1 MVNGRNTMSFT
12 NMETLKKDNMNLAD
26 KIYILDT
33 TLRDGEQTPGV
44 ALTVDDKIQI
54 AQKLNNLGV
63 DKIEVGFPASS
74 PGEIESA
81 KKIKARDLDSTL
93 VGLSRSLR
101 KDIDAVIDAELDYVH
116 TFIGTSP
123 LHRDYKLK
131 KSKEEIIDSAVDTVE
146 YAKDHGLTVEFSAE
160 DGTRTEREFLFEIF
174 NEVVSAG
181 ADFLDVPDTVG
192 ILTPALTRNMIT
204 DIKNNFKTPISV
216 HFHNDFG
223 LANANTLTAIECGAN
238 QAHVTIN
245 GLGERT
251 GNCSLEELVMALKS
265 AYQIDLGLD
274 TTRLYSL
281 SNLVGRLTG
290 VKMPVNKPI
299 VGDNAFAHES
309 GIHVH
314 GILNNAST
322 YEPMSPEMVGH
333 SRRIILGKHTG
344 ANAVR
349 AKLKEYHIDLDEEQF
364 NNVFNS
370 IKSLGDSGKCV
381 TDDDLVAIA
390 ITELSSARETP
401 IIIKGLSISMGAN
414 VSPTA
419 TVKLEID
426 GVIKE
431 TASTGVGPIDAAL
444 NAVRDLIQD
453 TIDMELEEYN
463 LEAITGG
470 TDALAEVFVVTS
482 DSEGNNSTGRSTNQD
497 IVMASILA
505 IVDSI
510 NKLLLIKYLIIFF
523 IWTFCFIIFLILL
536 FLFNFYLF
544 FIFFLRFLS
553 SFL

>member
-1 MVNGRNTMSFT
+1 MKNI
-12 NMETLKKDNMNLAD
+12 ETLKKKDMNLAD
-26 KIYILDT
+26 KIYIFDT

-44 ALTVDDKIQI
+44 ALTVDEKMQI

-74 PGEIESA
+74 KGEIESA
-81 KKIKARDLDSTL
+81 KRINSLSLDSTL
-93 VGLSRSLR
+93 VGLARSLER
-101 KDIDAVIDAELDYVH
+101 DIDAVIESDLDYVH

-131 KSKEEIIDSAVDTVE
+131 MSKQVILETAVNAVE

-160 DGTRTEREFLFEIF
+160 DATRTERDFLFEIF
-174 NEVVSAG
+174 NSVVDAG

-192 ILTPALTRNMIT
+192 VLTPVFTRELIT
-204 DIKNNFKTPISV
+204 DIRNNFSAPISV

-223 LANANTLTAIECGAN
+223 LATANSLTAIECGAN
-238 QAHVTIN
+238 QAHVTVN

-251 GNCSLEELVMALKS
+251 GNCSLEELVITLKV
-265 AYQIDLGLD
+265 AYGIDLGLD

-281 SNLVGRLTG
+281 SHLVGRFTG

-314 GILNNAST
+314 GILNNANT
-322 YEPMSPEMVGH
+322 YEPMSPELVGH
-333 SRRIILGKHTG
+333 SRRIVLGKHTG
-344 ANAVR
+344 ANALKS
-349 AKLKEYHIDLDEEQF
+349 KLKEYHIDLNEDQFCKVFEE
-364 NNVFNS
+364 

-381 TDDDLVAIA
+381 TDDDLIAIA
-390 ITELSSARETP
+390 TTELGSARETP
-401 IIIKGLSISMGAN
+401 IVIKGLSLSSGAI

-426 GVIKE
+426 GVEKE
-431 TASTGVGPIDAAL
+431 TASTGVGPVDAAL
-444 NAVRDLIQD
+444 NAIRNLIQD
-453 TIDMELEEYN
+453 SIDVELEEYN

-470 TDALAEVFVVTS
+470 TDALAEVFVISS
-482 DSEGNNSTGRSTNQD
+482 DSHGNKSTGRSTNQD

-505 IVDSI
+505 VLDSI
-510 NKLLLIKYLIIFF
+510 NKLLLIQ
-523 IWTFCFIIFLILL
+523 
-536 FLFNFYLF
+536 
-544 FIFFLRFLS
+544 RA
-553 SFL
+553 

>member
-1 MVNGRNTMSFT
+1 MKNI
-12 NMETLKKDNMNLAD
+12 ETLKKEDMNLAD
-26 KIYILDT
+26 KIYIFDT

-44 ALTVDDKIQI
+44 ALTVDEKMQI

-74 PGEIESA
+74 KGEIESA
-81 KKIKARDLDSTL
+81 KRINSLSLDSTL
-93 VGLSRSLR
+93 VGLARSLER
-101 KDIDAVIDAELDYVH
+101 DIDAVIESDLDYVH

-131 KSKEEIIDSAVDTVE
+131 MSKQAIIETAVNAVE

-160 DGTRTEREFLFEIF
+160 DATRTERDFLFEVF
-174 NEVVSAG
+174 NSVVDAG

-192 ILTPALTRNMIT
+192 VLTPVFTRELIT
-204 DIKNNFKTPISV
+204 DIRNNFSAPISV

-223 LANANTLTAIECGAN
+223 LATANSLTAIECGAN
-238 QAHVTIN
+238 QAHVTVN

-251 GNCSLEELVMALKS
+251 GNCSLEELVITLKV
-265 AYQIDLGLD
+265 AYGIDLGLD

-281 SNLVGRLTG
+281 SHLVGRFTG

-314 GILNNAST
+314 GILNNANT
-322 YEPMSPEMVGH
+322 YEPMSPELVGH
-333 SRRIILGKHTG
+333 SRRIVLGKHTG
-344 ANAVR
+344 ANALKS
-349 AKLKEYHIDLDEEQF
+349 KLKEYHIDLNDDQFCKVFEE
-364 NNVFNS
+364 

-381 TDDDLVAIA
+381 TDDDLIAIA
-390 ITELSSARETP
+390 TTELGSARETP
-401 IIIKGLSISMGAN
+401 IVIKGLSLSSGAI

-426 GVIKE
+426 GVEKE
-431 TASTGVGPIDAAL
+431 TASTGVGPVDAAL
-444 NAVRDLIQD
+444 NAIRNLIQD
-453 TIDMELEEYN
+453 SIDVELEEYN

-470 TDALAEVFVVTS
+470 TDALAEVFVISS
-482 DSEGNNSTGRSTNQD
+482 DSHGNKSTGRSTNQD

-505 IVDSI
+505 VLDSI
-510 NKLLLIKYLIIFF
+510 NKLLLIQ
-523 IWTFCFIIFLILL
+523 
-536 FLFNFYLF
+536 
-544 FIFFLRFLS
+544 RS
-553 SFL
+553 

>member
-1 MVNGRNTMSFT
+1 MTTKNI
-12 NMETLKKDNMNLAD
+12 EQLKKENMNLAE
-26 KIYILDT
+26 KIYIFDT

-74 PGEIESA
+74 NGEIESA
-81 KKIKARDLDSTL
+81 KKIKQLNLHSTL
-93 VGLSRSLR
+93 VGLARSL
-101 KDIDAVIDAELDYVH
+101 KEDIDSVLDADLEYIH

-131 KSKEEIIDSAVDTVE
+131 KSKEQIVESAVSAVE

-160 DGTRTEREFLFEIF
+160 DATRTERDFLFDVF
-174 NEVVSAG
+174 NNVADAG

-192 ILTPALTRNMIT
+192 ILTPIVTHELIT
-204 DIKNNFKTPISV
+204 DIKDNFKIPISV

-223 LANANTLTAIECGAN
+223 LATANTLTAIECGAN

-251 GNCSLEELVMALKS
+251 GNCSLEEFVMTLKS
-265 AYQIDLGLD
+265 AYGIDLGLD

-281 SNLVGRLTG
+281 SKLVGRLTG

-314 GILNNAST
+314 GILNNSST

-333 SRRIILGKHTG
+333 SRRIVLGKHTG
-344 ANAVR
+344 ANAIKS
-349 AKLKEYHIDLDEEQF
+349 KLKEFHIDLNSEQF
-364 NNVFNS
+364 DKVFNE
-370 IKSLGDSGKCV
+370 IKSLGDSGKCI
-381 TDDDLVAIA
+381 TDDDLVSIA
-390 ITELSSARETP
+390 ITQLSSARETP
-401 IIIKGLSISMGAN
+401 IVLKGLGLSSGTG
-414 VSPTA
+414 VSSTA
-419 TVKLEID
+419 TVKLEIG
-426 GVIKE
+426 GVEKE
-431 TASTGVGPIDAAL
+431 TASTGVGPVDSAL
-444 NAVRDLIQD
+444 NAIRDLIQD
-453 TIDMELEEYN
+453 EIDMELEEYN

-470 TDALAEVFVVTS
+470 TDALAEVFVISS
-482 DSEGNNSTGRSTNQD
+482 DSNGNKSTGRSTNQD

-505 IVDSI
+505 VLDSI
-510 NKLLLIKYLIIFF
+510 NKLILIQ
-523 IWTFCFIIFLILL
+523 
-536 FLFNFYLF
+536 
-544 FIFFLRFLS
+544 RA
-553 SFL
+553 

>member
-1 MVNGRNTMSFT
+1 MVTKD
-12 NMETLKKDNMNLAD
+12 MEILKKENMNLAD
-26 KIYILDT
+26 KIYIFDT

-44 ALTVDDKIQI
+44 ALTVDEKIQI

-74 PGEIESA
+74 KGEIESA
-81 KKIKARDLDSTL
+81 KKIKALDLKSTL
-93 VGLSRSLR
+93 VGLSRSL
-101 KDIDAVIDAELDYVH
+101 KGDIDAVIDADLEYVH

-131 KSKEEIIDSAVDTVE
+131 MSREEIIEKAVGAVE

-160 DGTRTEREFLFEIF
+160 DATRTERDFLFEVF
-174 NEVVSAG
+174 DEVAGAG

-192 ILTPALTRNMIT
+192 ILTPVVTHELIT
-204 DIKNNFKTPISV
+204 DIKNHFEIPISV

-223 LANANTLTAIECGAN
+223 LATANTLTAIECGAN

-251 GNCSLEELVMALKS
+251 GNCSLEELVMSLKV
-265 AYQIDLGLD
+265 AYGVDLGLD

-314 GILNNAST
+314 GILNNSST
-322 YEPMSPEMVGH
+322 YEPMTPEMVGH
-333 SRRIILGKHTG
+333 SRKIVLGKHTG
-344 ANAVR
+344 ANALKS
-349 AKLKEYHIDLDEEQF
+349 KLKEYHIDLDEKQF
-364 NNVFNS
+364 CKVFDE
-370 IKSLGDSGKCV
+370 IKSLGDSGKCI
-381 TDDDLVAIA
+381 TDDDLIAIA
-390 ITELSSARETP
+390 ITELASARETP
-401 IIIKGLSISMGAN
+401 IVIKGLSISMGAN

-426 GVIKE
+426 GVEKE
-431 TASTGVGPIDAAL
+431 TASTGVGPVDAAL
-444 NAVRDLIQD
+444 NAIRILIQD
-453 TIDMELEEYN
+453 TMDIELEEYN

-470 TDALAEVFVVTS
+470 TDALAEVFVISS
-482 DSEGNNSTGRSTNQD
+482 DAQGNRSTGRSTNQD

-505 IVDSI
+505 VLDSI
-510 NKLLLIKYLIIFF
+510 NKLLLIERSI
-523 IWTFCFIIFLILL
+523 
-536 FLFNFYLF
+536 
-544 FIFFLRFLS
+544 
-553 SFL
+553 

>member
-1 MVNGRNTMSFT
+1 MKNI
-12 NMETLKKDNMNLAD
+12 ETLKKEDMNLAD
-26 KIYILDT
+26 KIYIFDT

-44 ALTVDDKIQI
+44 ALTVDEKMQI

-74 PGEIESA
+74 KGEIESA
-81 KKIKARDLDSTL
+81 KRINSLSLDSTL
-93 VGLSRSLR
+93 VGLARSLER
-101 KDIDAVIDAELDYVH
+101 DIDAVIESDLDYVH

-131 KSKEEIIDSAVDTVE
+131 MSKQAILETAVNAVE

-160 DGTRTEREFLFEIF
+160 DATRTERDFLFEVF
-174 NEVVSAG
+174 RSVVDAG

-192 ILTPALTRNMIT
+192 VLTPVFTRELIT
-204 DIKNNFKTPISV
+204 DIRNNFSAPISV

-223 LANANTLTAIECGAN
+223 LATANSLTAIECGAN
-238 QAHVTIN
+238 QAHVTVN

-251 GNCSLEELVMALKS
+251 GNCSLEELVITLKV
-265 AYQIDLGLD
+265 AYGIDLGLD

-281 SNLVGRLTG
+281 SHLVGRFTG

-314 GILNNAST
+314 GILNNANT
-322 YEPMSPEMVGH
+322 YEPMSPELVGH
-333 SRRIILGKHTG
+333 SRRIVLGKHTG
-344 ANAVR
+344 ANALKS
-349 AKLKEYHIDLDEEQF
+349 KLKEYHIDLNDDQFCKVFEE
-364 NNVFNS
+364 

-381 TDDDLVAIA
+381 TDDDLIAIA
-390 ITELSSARETP
+390 TTELGSARETP
-401 IIIKGLSISMGAN
+401 IVIKGLSLSSGAI

-426 GVIKE
+426 GVEKE
-431 TASTGVGPIDAAL
+431 TASTGVGPVDAAL
-444 NAVRDLIQD
+444 NAIRNLIQD
-453 TIDMELEEYN
+453 SIDVELEEYN

-470 TDALAEVFVVTS
+470 TDALAEVFVISS
-482 DSEGNNSTGRSTNQD
+482 DSHGNKSTGRSTNQD

-505 IVDSI
+505 VLDSI
-510 NKLLLIKYLIIFF
+510 NKLLLIQ
-523 IWTFCFIIFLILL
+523 
-536 FLFNFYLF
+536 
-544 FIFFLRFLS
+544 RS
-553 SFL
+553 

>member
-1 MVNGRNTMSFT
+1 MRNIEIQK
-12 NMETLKKDNMNLAD
+12 NENMNLAD
-26 KIYILDT
+26 KIYIFDT

-44 ALTVDDKIQI
+44 ALTVDEKIQI

-74 PGEIESA
+74 KGEIESA
-81 KKIKARDLDSTL
+81 KRIGALDLDSTL
-93 VGLSRSLR
+93 VGLARSL
-101 KDIDAVIDAELDYVH
+101 KSDIDAVIDADLGYVH
-116 TFIGTSP
+116 SFIGTSP

-131 KSKEEIIDSAVDTVE
+131 MSKEKIIETAVEAIE

-160 DGTRTEREFLFEIF
+160 DATRTEKEFLT
-174 NEVVSAG
+174 EVFGEVIDAG
-181 ADFLDVPDTVG
+181 CDFLDVPDTVG
-192 ILTPALTRNMIT
+192 VLTPVHARELIT
-204 DIKNNFKTPISV
+204 YLKNQFSIPISV

-223 LANANTLTAIECGAN
+223 LATANTLTAIECGAN
-238 QAHVTIN
+238 QAHVTVN

-251 GNCSLEELVMALKS
+251 GNCSLEELVMTLKV
-265 AYQIDLGLD
+265 AYGIDLGLD

-314 GILNNAST
+314 GILNNSST
-322 YEPMSPEMVGH
+322 YEPISPEMVGH
-333 SRRIILGKHTG
+333 SRRIVLGKHTG
-344 ANAVR
+344 ANALKS
-349 AKLKEYHIDLDEEQF
+349 KLKEYHIDLNEEQF
-364 NNVFNS
+364 CKVFDE

-401 IIIKGLSISMGAN
+401 IVIKGLSISMGAN

-426 GVIKE
+426 GVEKE
-431 TASTGVGPIDAAL
+431 TASTGVGPVDASLTAI
-444 NAVRDLIQD
+444 RTLIHD
-453 TIDMELEEYN
+453 TVNIELEEYN
-463 LEAITGG
+463 LEAINGG
-470 TDALAEVFVVTS
+470 TDALADVFVICS
-482 DSEGNNSTGRSTNQD
+482 DPEGNTSTGRSINQD

-505 IVDSI
+505 ILDSI
-510 NKLLLIKYLIIFF
+510 NKLLLIKRSI
-523 IWTFCFIIFLILL
+523 
-536 FLFNFYLF
+536 
-544 FIFFLRFLS
+544 
-553 SFL
+553 

>member
-1 MVNGRNTMSFT
+1 MRNSEIQK
-12 NMETLKKDNMNLAD
+12 NENMNLAD
-26 KIYILDT
+26 KIYIFDT

-44 ALTVDDKIQI
+44 ALTVDEKIQI

-74 PGEIESA
+74 KGEIESA
-81 KKIKARDLDSTL
+81 KRIGALDLDSTL
-93 VGLSRSLR
+93 VGLARSL
-101 KDIDAVIDAELDYVH
+101 KSDIDAVIDADLGYVH
-116 TFIGTSP
+116 SFIGTSP

-131 KSKEEIIDSAVDTVE
+131 MSKEKIIETAVEAIE

-160 DGTRTEREFLFEIF
+160 DATRTEKEFLT
-174 NEVVSAG
+174 EVFGEVIDAG
-181 ADFLDVPDTVG
+181 CDFLDVPDTVG
-192 ILTPALTRNMIT
+192 VLTPVHARELIT
-204 DIKNNFKTPISV
+204 YLKDQFSIPISV

-223 LANANTLTAIECGAN
+223 LATANTLTAIECGAN
-238 QAHVTIN
+238 QAHVTVN

-251 GNCSLEELVMALKS
+251 GNCSLEELVMTLKV
-265 AYQIDLGLD
+265 AYGIDLGLD

-314 GILNNAST
+314 GILNNSST
-322 YEPMSPEMVGH
+322 YEPISPEMVGH
-333 SRRIILGKHTG
+333 SRRIVLGKHTG
-344 ANAVR
+344 ANALKS
-349 AKLKEYHIDLDEEQF
+349 KLKEYHIDLNEEQF
-364 NNVFNS
+364 CKVFDE

-401 IIIKGLSISMGAN
+401 IVIKGLSISMGAN

-426 GVIKE
+426 GVEKE
-431 TASTGVGPIDAAL
+431 TASTGVGPVDASLKAI
-444 NAVRDLIQD
+444 RTLIHD
-453 TIDMELEEYN
+453 TVNIELEEYN
-463 LEAITGG
+463 LEAINGG
-470 TDALAEVFVVTS
+470 TDALADVFVICS
-482 DSEGNNSTGRSTNQD
+482 DPEGNTSTGRSINQD

-505 IVDSI
+505 ILDSI
-510 NKLLLIKYLIIFF
+510 NKLLLIKRSI
-523 IWTFCFIIFLILL
+523 
-536 FLFNFYLF
+536 
-544 FIFFLRFLS
+544 
-553 SFL
+553 

>member
-1 MVNGRNTMSFT
+1 MQDI
-12 NMETLKKDNMNLAD
+12 ETLKQQNMNLSD
-26 KIYILDT
+26 KIYIFDT

-44 ALTVDDKIQI
+44 ALTVDEKIQI
-54 AQKLNNLGV
+54 ATKLNNLGV

-74 PGEIESA
+74 QGEIESA
-81 KKIKARDLDSTL
+81 KQIKALDLNSTL
-93 VGLSRSLR
+93 VGLARSLKR
-101 KDIDAVIDAELDYVH
+101 DIDAVLDADLGYVH
-116 TFIGTSP
+116 TFVGTSP

-131 KSKEEIIDSAVDTVE
+131 MSKTEIIDTAVSGIE

-160 DGTRTEREFLFEIF
+160 DGTRTERDFLFEVF
-174 NEVVSAG
+174 NQAVSAG
-181 ADFLDVPDTVG
+181 ADVLDVPDTVG
-192 ILTPALTRNMIT
+192 ILTPILTHELIT
-204 DIKNNFKTPISV
+204 DIKDNFKTPISV

-223 LANANTLTAIECGAN
+223 LATANTLTAIECGAN
-238 QAHVTIN
+238 QAHVTVN

-251 GNCSLEELVMALKS
+251 GNCSLEELVMSLKS
-265 AYQIDLGLD
+265 AYGVDLGLD

-333 SRRIILGKHTG
+333 SRRIVLGKHTG
-344 ANAVR
+344 ANAIKS
-349 AKLKEYHIDLDEEQF
+349 KLKEYHIDLNSEQF
-364 NNVFNS
+364 DKVFAE

-381 TDDDLVAIA
+381 TDDDLIAIA
-390 ITELSSARETP
+390 ITEISSARETP
-401 IIIKGLSISMGAN
+401 IVIKGLSISMGAN

-426 GVIKE
+426 GVEKE
-431 TASTGVGPIDAAL
+431 TASTGVGPVDAAL
-444 NAVRDLIQD
+444 NAISDLIHD
-453 TIDMELEEYN
+453 TIDIDLEEYN

-470 TDALAEVFVVTS
+470 TDALAEVFVITS
-482 DSEGNNSTGRSTNQD
+482 DDEGNKSTGRTTNQD

-505 IVDSI
+505 VLDSM
-510 NKLLLIKYLIIFF
+510 NKLLLIK
-523 IWTFCFIIFLILL
+523 
-536 FLFNFYLF
+536 
-544 FIFFLRFLS
+544 RA
-553 SFL
+553 

>member
-1 MVNGRNTMSFT
+1 MT
-12 NMETLKKDNMNLAD
+12 NDDVEILKQEDFDFAD
-26 KIYILDT
+26 EIYIFDT

-44 ALTVDDKIQI
+44 ALTVDEKIQI

-74 PGEIESA
+74 KGEIESA
-81 KKIKARDLDSTL
+81 KKIASLGFDSTL
-93 VGLSRSLR
+93 VGLARTLN
-101 KDIDAVIDAELDYVH
+101 DDLDAVIDADLDYVH

-123 LHRDYKLK
+123 LHREFKLK
-131 KSKEEIIDSAVDTVE
+131 KSKEEIIENAVNAVE

-160 DGTRTEREFLFEIF
+160 DATRTEKDFLLDIF
-174 NEVVSAG
+174 GEVIDAG
-181 ADFLDVPDTVG
+181 VDVLDVPDTVG
-192 ILTPALTRNMIT
+192 VLTPVYTRELVSYL
-204 DIKNNFKTPISV
+204 KNNFNVPISV

-223 LANANTLTAIECGAN
+223 LATANTLTALECGAN

-251 GNCSLEELVMALKS
+251 GNCSLEELVITLKV
-265 AYQIDLGLD
+265 AYGIDLGLD

-314 GILNNAST
+314 GILNNSFT
-322 YEPMSPEMVGH
+322 YEPMSPDLVGH
-333 SRRIILGKHTG
+333 SRRIVLGKHTG
-344 ANAVR
+344 ANALKS
-349 AKLKEYHIDLDEEQF
+349 KLKEYHIDLNQDQFCKVFDE
-364 NNVFNS
+364 
-370 IKSLGDSGKCV
+370 IKNLGDSGKCV
-381 TDDDLVAIA
+381 TDDDLISIA

-401 IIIKGLSISMGAN
+401 IVLKGLGLSSGSG

-426 GVIKE
+426 GVEKE
-431 TASTGVGPIDAAL
+431 TASTGVGPVDAAL
-444 NAVRDLIQD
+444 NAIRELIQD
-453 TIDMELEEYN
+453 TMDIELEEYN

-470 TDALAEVFVVTS
+470 TDALAEVFVISS
-482 DSEGNNSTGRSTNQD
+482 DSHGNKSVGRSTNQD

-505 IVDSI
+505 VLDSI
-510 NKLLLIKYLIIFF
+510 NKLLLIQ
-523 IWTFCFIIFLILL
+523 
-536 FLFNFYLF
+536 
-544 FIFFLRFLS
+544 RAQ
-553 SFL
+553 

>member
-1 MVNGRNTMSFT
+1 MMQDI
-12 NMETLKKDNMNLAD
+12 EKLKSESMNLSD
-26 KIYILDT
+26 KIYIFDT

-44 ALTVDDKIQI
+44 ALTVYEKIQI
-54 AQKLNNLGV
+54 ATKLNNLGV

-74 PGEIESA
+74 KGEIESA
-81 KKIKARDLDSTL
+81 KQIKSLGLKSTL

-101 KDIDAVIDAELDYVH
+101 KDVDAVLNSDLEYIH

-131 KSKEEIIDSAVDTVE
+131 MSKEKIIETAVDAIE

-160 DGTRTEREFLFEIF
+160 DATRTERNFLFEVF
-174 NEVVSAG
+174 NEAVSAG

-192 ILTPALTRNMIT
+192 ILTPIMAREIIT
-204 DIKNNFKTPISV
+204 DIKDNFSIPISV

-223 LANANTLTAIECGAN
+223 LATANTLTAIECGAN
-238 QAHVTIN
+238 QAHVTVN

-251 GNCSLEELVMALKS
+251 GNCSLEELVMSLKS
-265 AYQIDLGLD
+265 AYGIDLELD

-281 SNLVGRLTG
+281 SHLVGRLTG

-333 SRRIILGKHTG
+333 SRRIVLGKHTG
-344 ANAVR
+344 ANAIKS
-349 AKLKEYHIDLDEEQF
+349 KLKEYHIDLDSEQF
-364 NNVFNS
+364 DKVFAE
-370 IKSLGDSGKCV
+370 IKSLGDSGKCI
-381 TDDDLVAIA
+381 TDDDLIAIA
-390 ITELSSARETP
+390 ITQLASARETP
-401 IIIKGLSISMGAN
+401 IVLKGLGLSSGGG

-426 GVIKE
+426 GEEKE
-431 TASTGVGPIDAAL
+431 TASTGVGPVDAAL
-444 NAVRDLIQD
+444 NAIRDLIRD
-453 TIDMELEEYN
+453 EIDMELEEYN

-470 TDALAEVFVVTS
+470 TDALAEVFVVSS
-482 DSEGNNSTGRSTNQD
+482 DSKGNKSTGRSTNQD
-497 IVMASILA
+497 IVMASIIAVL
-505 IVDSI
+505 DSI
-510 NKLLLIKYLIIFF
+510 NKLLLIQ
-523 IWTFCFIIFLILL
+523 
-536 FLFNFYLF
+536 
-544 FIFFLRFLS
+544 RQ
-553 SFL
+553 

>member
-1 MVNGRNTMSFT
+1 MFT
-12 NMETLKKDNMNLAD
+12 NDIEILKNVDMNLPD
-26 KIYILDT
+26 KIYIFDT

-44 ALTVDDKIQI
+44 ALTTDEKIQI

-74 PGEIESA
+74 HGEIESA
-81 KKIKARDLDSTL
+81 KRIKERDLDSTL
-93 VGLSRSLR
+93 VGLARSL
-101 KDIDAVIDAELDYVH
+101 KDDIDAVLDADLEYVH

-123 LHRDYKLK
+123 LHRNYKLRMD
-131 KSKEEIIDSAVDTVE
+131 KEKIIETSVSAVE

-160 DGTRTEREFLFEIF
+160 DATRTERDFLFEVF
-174 NEVVSAG
+174 TEVVSAG
-181 ADFLDVPDTVG
+181 ADFIDVPDTVG
-192 ILTPALTRNMIT
+192 ILTPVLTRELIT
-204 DIKNNFKTPISV
+204 DIKNNFTAPISV

-223 LANANTLTAIECGAN
+223 LATANTLTAIECGAN

-251 GNCSLEELVMALKS
+251 GNCSLEELVMTLKS
-265 AYQIDLGLD
+265 AYGIDLGLD

-290 VKMPVNKPI
+290 IKMPVNKPI

-314 GILNNAST
+314 GILNNSST
-322 YEPMSPEMVGH
+322 YEPISPEMVGH
-333 SRRIILGKHTG
+333 SRRIVLGKHTG
-344 ANAVR
+344 ANAVKS
-349 AKLKEYHIDLDEEQF
+349 KLKENHIDLNDDQFQKVFDE
-364 NNVFNS
+364 

-381 TDDDLVAIA
+381 TDDDLIAIA

-401 IIIKGLSISMGAN
+401 IVIKGLSISMGAN

-426 GVIKE
+426 GEEKE

-444 NAVRDLIQD
+444 NAIRQLVQGTMDI
-453 TIDMELEEYN
+453 ELEEYN

-470 TDALAEVFVVTS
+470 TDALAEVFVISS
-482 DSEGNNSTGRSTNQD
+482 DSHGNTSTGRSTSQD

-505 IVDSI
+505 VLDSM
-510 NKLLLIKYLIIFF
+510 NKLLLIQRSK
-523 IWTFCFIIFLILL
+523 
-536 FLFNFYLF
+536 
-544 FIFFLRFLS
+544 
-553 SFL
+553 